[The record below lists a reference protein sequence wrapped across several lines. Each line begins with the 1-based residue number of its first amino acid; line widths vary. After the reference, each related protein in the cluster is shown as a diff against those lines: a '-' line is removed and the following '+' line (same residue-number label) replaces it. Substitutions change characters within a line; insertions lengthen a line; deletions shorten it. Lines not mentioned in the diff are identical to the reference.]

1 MGYISGVKDAKGG
14 HQMRRKWAIA
24 AILSLTVL
32 VTLAVLFHG
41 QLNRLRTLAT
51 LRRIDNFPLYEMRY
65 YGDYEFEN
73 FLQMGMQALRGLQ
86 SYQRETNSGW
96 ACTCFAALDREG
108 DSIFGRNF
116 DWYLHPAL
124 ILFTNPP
131 GGYASV
137 SMVDI
142 SYLGYGNEDPS
153 WFERRRLL
161 YAPYLPFDGMNE
173 CGLAVGILAVPYAEG
188 GEDPNKVTIGGL
200 QAVRLMLDY
209 AKDVDQAILLLGDY
223 NIDFRGGPPLHYL
236 VADSS
241 GNSAVVEFIN
251 GQMSIIRNREQWQ
264 VATNF
269 VISHSLPVMRRSHC
283 WRYSKAYE
291 VLEQAEGNISGEEAM
306 ALLND
311 VAQSGAFPTGW
322 SAVYNMTSGDIEVA
336 MGREYSEPHEFT
348 LEVRHAF

>member
-1 MGYISGVKDAKGG
+1 
-14 HQMRRKWAIA
+14 MRRKWVIA
-24 AILSLTVL
+24 ASLS
-32 VTLAVLFHG
+32 LAVLVGLTILFHS

-51 LRRIDNFPLYEMRY
+51 LRKIDNFPLYEMRY
-65 YGDYEFEN
+65 YGDYGFEN
-73 FLQMGMQALRGLQ
+73 FLQVGMQALPRLQ
-86 SYQRETNSGW
+86 SYQGKTDDEW
-96 ACTCFAALDREG
+96 ACTCFSALNRG
-108 DSIFGRNF
+108 GGLIFGRNF
-116 DWYLHPAL
+116 DWYVHSAL

-142 SYLGYGNEDPS
+142 SYLGYGNEEPS

-173 CGLAVGILAVPYAEG
+173 CGLAVGIMAVPYADG

-209 AKDVDQAILLLGDY
+209 AKDVDQAISLLLNY
-223 NIDFRGGPPLHYL
+223 NVDFEGGPPLHYL

-241 GNSAVVEFIN
+241 GNSAVVEFIG
-251 GQMSIIRNREQWQ
+251 GQMSVIRNREQWQ

-269 VISHSLPVMRRSHC
+269 VISHSRPEVRRSHC
-283 WRYSKAYE
+283 WRYSRTYE

-306 ALLND
+306 VLLND
-311 VAQSGAFPTGW
+311 VAQSGAFPTIW
-322 SAVYNMTSGDIEVA
+322 SAVYNMTSGDIRVA
-336 MGREYSEPHEFT
+336 MGREYGEPHEFT
-348 LEVRHAF
+348 LEMKRE